1 MSSINQNYQYQ
12 KKEIQIQTQIS
23 KNTAILNLEIFVR
36 IHEAFIL
43 ALKKKSLFIVK
54 AKNNDQPNAHS
65 YSPDHNL

>member
-43 ALKKKSLFIVK
+43 ALKKKKSVHCK
-54 AKNNDQPNAHS
+54 GQE
-65 YSPDHNL
+65 